1 LYYVVFNGTNNSEIR
16 RIRYTGQPVA
26 IAEASPTNGPLPLAV
41 DFSGDDSF
49 DPAGQPLTYQWAFGD
64 GATSNGANPS
74 HTYTLTGTYTAV
86 LTVTDTTS
94 TTATDSVDIFAGNA
108 APIATIVTPTAGTTY
123 DVDDVIN
130 FSGTGIDAEDGTLP
144 GTSLQWEVKLH
155 HHQHVH
161 FDYHNAT
168 GLSGSFTAPDHGN
181 DTAMEICLTVTDSGN
196 LSDTECMDLLPN
208 TVVYTFNTN
217 PSGFQIVYEGASYT
231 TPFTA
236 TPIVNSHQTII
247 APQVQQHRSF
257 SSWSDGGSSSHAI
270 TIAVTPQTYLATYV
284 NIAPAAVIGA
294 TPISGPPPLIV
305 TLSGSG
311 SSDPEEDILT
321 YLWNFGDGGTSTLTS
336 PLHTYAFTG
345 TYTAILT
352 VTDELGLTSSSS
364 RTINVGT
371 NPLYLPIIVK

>member
-1 LYYVVFNGTNNSEIR
+1 M
-16 RIRYTGQPVA
+16 
-26 IAEASPTNGPLPLAV
+26 
-41 DFSGDDSF
+41 
-49 DPAGQPLTYQWAFGD
+49 
-64 GATSNGANPS
+64 
-74 HTYTLTGTYTAV
+74 
-86 LTVTDTTS
+86 
-94 TTATDSVDIFAGNA
+94 
-108 APIATIVTPTAGTTY
+108 
-123 DVDDVIN
+123 
-130 FSGTGIDAEDGTLP
+130 
-144 GTSLQWEVKLH
+144 QWEVKLH
-155 HHQHVH
+155 HSAHVH

-181 DTAMEICLTVTDSGN
+181 NTAMELCLTVTDSGN

-236 TPIVNSHQTII
+236 TPIVNSYQTII

-270 TIAVTPQTYLATYV
+270 TIAASPQTYLATYV
-284 NIAPAAVIGA
+284 NLAPTAVIGA
-294 TPISGPPPLIV
+294 TPNSGPAPLIV
-305 TLSGSG
+305 TLSGAG
-311 SSDPEEDILT
+311 SADPEEDILT
-321 YLWNFGDGGTSTLTS
+321 YLWNFGDGGTSTLTN

-352 VTDELGLTSSSS
+352 VTDELGLTGSSS